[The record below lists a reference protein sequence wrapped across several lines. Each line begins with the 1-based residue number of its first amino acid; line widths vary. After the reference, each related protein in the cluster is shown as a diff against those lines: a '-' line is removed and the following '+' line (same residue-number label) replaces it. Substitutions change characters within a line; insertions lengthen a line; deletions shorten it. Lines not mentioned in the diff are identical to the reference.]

1 MLDFEVTDQDKEK
14 DWEEVL
20 PRGEN
25 ELVSLNTMIPRKV
38 NKALGQATGWL
49 QLSSPNLRYT
59 KQATVQVLL
68 ERGLKSLFED
78 IEKADQE
85 EPEELPREVLADDS
99 KVIDII
105 KSKRRSIDPSEYES
119 FVNKHTDG
127 YRYNR

>member
-1 MLDFEVTDQDKEK
+1 
-14 DWEEVL
+14 
-20 PRGEN
+20 
-25 ELVSLNTMIPRKV
+25 
-38 NKALGQATGWL
+38 
-49 QLSSPNLRYT
+49 
-59 KQATVQVLL
+59 
-68 ERGLKSLFED
+68 LKSLFED